1 MWSTLKSNQTSLLI
15 KPQIKITSFLNFLLS
30 LILFSSLLS
39 FSSLSFAEELSIDSA
54 LNKAG
59 RQRMLSQRIV
69 KSYLLIGHDV
79 ATETAQEQLDAS
91 VALFEEQLEELE
103 EFSPNKAINAS
114 LKDIRG
120 QWNRFR
126 RAAIS
131 KPEKK
136 KALAIIQEGEKTLAL
151 CENTVKLL
159 EQYSGNQKGKLI
171 NISGRQ
177 RMLSQRIGMLYTA
190 KSWNLNDDK
199 LNKSFT
205 QAMDEYDQA
214 LKFLTSSKL
223 NSKEINKALAKVN
236 SQWEFSRSGFEQ
248 MENGRYV
255 PFIIQITT
263 ESMLKKMN
271 KITGMYET
279 VADKTLAKN

>member
-1 MWSTLKSNQTSLLI
+1 M
-15 KPQIKITSFLNFLLS
+15 
-30 LILFSSLLS
+30 FSSLLT
-39 FSSLSFAEELSIDSA
+39 FSSFSFAEELTINSA

-91 VALFEEQLEELE
+91 VALFEQQLEELE
-103 EFSPNKAINAS
+103 EFSPNKAVSSS
-114 LKDIRG
+114 LEDIRG
-120 QWNRFR
+120 QWNHFR

-136 KALAIIQEGEKTLAL
+136 KALAIIQEGEKTLVL
-151 CENTVKLL
+151 CENAVKLL
-159 EQYSGNQKGKLI
+159 EKYSGNQKGKLI

-190 KSWNLNDDK
+190 KSWNIKSDK
-199 LNKSFT
+199 LDKSFK
-205 QAMDEYDQA
+205 QAMNEYDKA

-223 NSKEINKALAKVN
+223 NSAEINNALVKVN

-248 MENGRYV
+248 MESGRYV
-255 PFIIQITT
+255 PFIIQVTT

-279 VADKTLAKN
+279 VIDKGLAKN